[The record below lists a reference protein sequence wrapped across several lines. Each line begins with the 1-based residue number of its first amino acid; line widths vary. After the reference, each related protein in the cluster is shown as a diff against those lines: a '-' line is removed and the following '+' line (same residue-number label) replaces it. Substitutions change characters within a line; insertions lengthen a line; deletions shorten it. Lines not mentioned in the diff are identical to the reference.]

1 MIRLCVGIVLTKL
14 PSFVSVF
21 LTVFIRRCIGTFS
34 ASKSSSLP
42 PHAHDPKCL
51 ANFLPLDFPGDRDDA
66 LLEDLLD
73 AFDDALLEDL
83 LLFSGQSTG
92 G

>member
-21 LTVFIRRCIGTFS
+21 LTVFIRRCIGTCS

-42 PHAHDPKCL
+42 PHAHDSKYL
-51 ANFLPLDFPGDRDDA
+51 LDLLPLDFPGDRDDA
-66 LLEDLLD
+66 LLD
-73 AFDDALLEDL
+73 AFDDALLV
-83 LLFSGQSTG
+83 FSGQSAG
-92 G
+92 E